1 MIYMKQNYVEIVREV
16 NFKTNYFRNQASLHQ
31 ESKYL
36 ELRNIPL
43 SYHSEVRSEN
53 RWHHAV
59 NKRSNLNVLSHAI
72 ASVQRLSFYIFLLY
86 PGCVPIYI
94 KKKNWLVGGIHFLTD
109 FLIFTSNPTIMTEL
123 MTLYDLGLHVFAR
136 WVDKLPATCWKYW
149 LFEQSEQSFTYFM
162 CL

>member
-16 NFKTNYFRNQASLHQ
+16 NFKTNNFRNQASSHQ

-43 SYHSEVRSEN
+43 SYQKIKFECTLAFDRQ
-53 RWHHAV
+53 RAT
-59 NKRSNLNVLSHAI
+59 
-72 ASVQRLSFYIFLLY
+72 SVILHFLIVPRLYI
-86 PGCVPIYI
+86 VID
-94 KKKNWLVGGIHFLTD
+94 FLTD

-136 WVDKLPATCWKYW
+136 WVDKLPATC
-149 LFEQSEQSFTYFM
+149 
-162 CL
+162 